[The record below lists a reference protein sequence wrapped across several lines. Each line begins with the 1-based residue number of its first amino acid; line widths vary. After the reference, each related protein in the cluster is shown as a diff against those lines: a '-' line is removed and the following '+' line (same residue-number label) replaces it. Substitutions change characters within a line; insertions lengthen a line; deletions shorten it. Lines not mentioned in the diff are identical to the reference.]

1 MKQNRSIRPRQQL
14 IRESLRDIVVII
26 CVYNL
31 VFRYYFGYV
40 PWLSGSII
48 VLAMIWT
55 VVSYICGRYSSTN
68 KANILNIVI
77 IASVVMIFTMISVW
91 LGVAEDRRPYPEFIV
106 PLISAIGGTS
116 WVLDYLE
123 CKIKGPIGEPNS
135 YIVVSTDNE
144 YLVLKNELA
153 KAKMNIGLKQSI
165 QNLSEGQNGNVIER
179 NGDEGILM
187 SSSIRICDENLEK
200 MLEEKS
206 KGKIYK
212 NIVQWCEEEIGKIP
226 PELVDSRWL
235 LLGKGFVL
243 RPGQAGWRVKRLGDL
258 VVASVLM
265 FASIPLIV
273 IVAVM
278 IKIDDGG
285 KIFYRQVRTGLYG
298 KRFRIVKLRS
308 MHEHAEADGAIWASK
323 DDVRITRVGKWLRKY
338 RIDELPQLYNV
349 FCGEMS
355 LIGPRPERP
364 EIEKSLVL
372 EIPHYRTRHWI
383 RPGISGWAQV
393 QLPYG
398 ASVEEA
404 KDKLGYD
411 LYYMKNYS
419 IKLDFEILA
428 RTILLILCGKGAAPD
443 NP

>member
-1 MKQNRSIRPRQQL
+1 
-14 IRESLRDIVVII
+14 
-26 CVYNL
+26 
-31 VFRYYFGYV
+31 
-40 PWLSGSII
+40 
-48 VLAMIWT
+48 MIWT

-123 CKIKGPIGEPNS
+123 CKIKGPIGEPYS

>member
-1 MKQNRSIRPRQQL
+1 
-14 IRESLRDIVVII
+14 
-26 CVYNL
+26 
-31 VFRYYFGYV
+31 
-40 PWLSGSII
+40 
-48 VLAMIWT
+48 
-55 VVSYICGRYSSTN
+55 
-68 KANILNIVI
+68 
-77 IASVVMIFTMISVW
+77 
-91 LGVAEDRRPYPEFIV
+91 
-106 PLISAIGGTS
+106 
-116 WVLDYLE
+116 
-123 CKIKGPIGEPNS
+123 
-135 YIVVSTDNE
+135 
-144 YLVLKNELA
+144 
-153 KAKMNIGLKQSI
+153 
-165 QNLSEGQNGNVIER
+165 
-179 NGDEGILM
+179 
-187 SSSIRICDENLEK
+187 

-308 MHEHAEADGAIWASK
+308 MHEHAEADGAIWARK

>member
-1 MKQNRSIRPRQQL
+1 
-14 IRESLRDIVVII
+14 
-26 CVYNL
+26 
-31 VFRYYFGYV
+31 
-40 PWLSGSII
+40 
-48 VLAMIWT
+48 
-55 VVSYICGRYSSTN
+55 
-68 KANILNIVI
+68 
-77 IASVVMIFTMISVW
+77 
-91 LGVAEDRRPYPEFIV
+91 
-106 PLISAIGGTS
+106 
-116 WVLDYLE
+116 
-123 CKIKGPIGEPNS
+123 
-135 YIVVSTDNE
+135 
-144 YLVLKNELA
+144 
-153 KAKMNIGLKQSI
+153 
-165 QNLSEGQNGNVIER
+165 
-179 NGDEGILM
+179 
-187 SSSIRICDENLEK
+187 
-200 MLEEKS
+200 
-206 KGKIYK
+206 
-212 NIVQWCEEEIGKIP
+212 
-226 PELVDSRWL
+226 
-235 LLGKGFVL
+235 
-243 RPGQAGWRVKRLGDL
+243 
-258 VVASVLM
+258 
-265 FASIPLIV
+265 
-273 IVAVM
+273 
-278 IKIDDGG
+278 
-285 KIFYRQVRTGLYG
+285 
-298 KRFRIVKLRS
+298 

>member
-1 MKQNRSIRPRQQL
+1 MKKNRSIRPRQHL
-14 IRESLRDIVVII
+14 IGEGLRDIVVII
-26 CVYNL
+26 CVYNI

-40 PWLSGSII
+40 PWLSGS
-48 VLAMIWT
+48 VVFLAVIWLA
-55 VVSYICGRYSSTN
+55 VSYVCGRYNSTT
-68 KANILNIVI
+68 KANSLNILIV
-77 IASVVMIFTMISVW
+77 ASVVMIFTMLSVW
-91 LGVAEDRRPYPEFIV
+91 LGFAEDRRPYPEFIV
-106 PLISAIGGTS
+106 PLISAIGGAS
-116 WVLDYLE
+116 WILDYLE
-123 CKIKGPIGEPNS
+123 CKIEGAKGEPNS

-144 YLVLKNELA
+144 YLLLKDELA
-153 KAKMNIGLKQSI
+153 KAKMNIRLEQSI
-165 QNLSEGQNGNVIER
+165 QNLSEAERTNVMER
-179 NGDEGILM
+179 SGDEGILM
-187 SSSIRICDENLEK
+187 SSSVKICDENLEK

-206 KGKIYK
+206 KGRIYK

-226 PELVDSRWL
+226 PELVDSHWL

-265 FASIPLIV
+265 LASLPLIV

-285 KIFYRQVRTGLYG
+285 KVFYRQVRTGLYG

-308 MHEHAEADGAIWASK
+308 MHEQAEADGAIWAIK

-364 EIEKSLVL
+364 EIEKSLVS

-419 IKLDFEILA
+419 IKLDFEILV
-428 RTILLILCGKGAAPD
+428 RTILLILCGKGAVPD
-443 NP
+443 NS

>member
-1 MKQNRSIRPRQQL
+1 
-14 IRESLRDIVVII
+14 VVII
-26 CVYNL
+26 CIYNL
-31 VFRYYFGYV
+31 IFRCYFGYL
-40 PWLSGSII
+40 PWVSESVI
-48 VLAMIWT
+48 VLAVIWAA
-55 VVSYICGRYSSTN
+55 VSYLCGRYSLTY
-68 KANILNIVI
+68 KANILNELIV
-77 IASVVMIFTMISVW
+77 ASVVMIFTMISVW
-91 LGVAEDRRPYPEFIV
+91 LGFAEDRRPYPEFIV
-106 PLISAIGGTS
+106 PLISAISATS
-116 WVLDYLE
+116 WILDYLE
-123 CKIKGPIGEPNS
+123 CKIEGPIVEPDS

-144 YLVLKNELA
+144 FHILKNELK
-153 KAKMNIGLKQSI
+153 KAKMNIRLEQSI
-165 QNLSEGQNGNVIER
+165 DDLSEAHKGNVIER
-179 NGDEGILM
+179 DGDEGILM

-200 MLEEKS
+200 MLVAKS
-206 KGKIYK
+206 KGKVYK

-226 PELVDSRWL
+226 PELVDSSWL

-243 RPGQAGWRVKRLGDL
+243 RPGQAGWRIKRLGDL
-258 VVASVLM
+258 VVASLLM
-265 FASIPLIV
+265 LASLPLIV

-308 MHEHAEADGAIWASK
+308 MHEQAEADGAIWARK

-364 EIEKSLVL
+364 EIEKSLVSK
-372 EIPHYRTRHWI
+372 IPHYRTRHWI

-419 IKLDFEILA
+419 IKIDFEILV
-428 RTILLILCGKGAAPD
+428 RTILLILCGKGAVPD

>member
-1 MKQNRSIRPRQQL
+1 M
-14 IRESLRDIVVII
+14 
-26 CVYNL
+26 
-31 VFRYYFGYV
+31 
-40 PWLSGSII
+40 
-48 VLAMIWT
+48 

-68 KANILNIVI
+68 KANIFNIVI

-308 MHEHAEADGAIWASK
+308 MHEHAEADGAIWARK

-364 EIEKSLVL
+364 EIEESLVL

>member
-1 MKQNRSIRPRQQL
+1 M
-14 IRESLRDIVVII
+14 
-26 CVYNL
+26 
-31 VFRYYFGYV
+31 
-40 PWLSGSII
+40 
-48 VLAMIWT
+48 

-68 KANILNIVI
+68 KANIFNIVI
-77 IASVVMIFTMISVW
+77 IALVVMIFTMISVW